1 MVNLN
6 MVYQIPVGKQ
16 EKFLTWGSQ
25 EQKICKFLGLKVKS
39 AICDGTPPTCA
50 PNVVNMNA
58 QVFRDA
64 KSSNRIEIS
73 RFVKFLLTF
82 D

>member
-1 MVNLN
+1 MC
-6 MVYQIPVGKQ
+6 
-16 EKFLTWGSQ
+16 T
-25 EQKICKFLGLKVKS
+25 FLGLKVKS
-39 AICDGTPPTCA
+39 AICDRTPPTCT

-58 QVFRDA
+58 QVFRDP

-73 RFVKFLLTF
+73 QFVKFLLTF

>member
-1 MVNLN
+1 MC
-6 MVYQIPVGKQ
+6 
-16 EKFLTWGSQ
+16 T
-25 EQKICKFLGLKVKS
+25 FLGLEVKS
-39 AICDGTPPTCA
+39 ATCDRTPPTCT

-58 QVFRDA
+58 QVFRDP

-73 RFVKFLLTF
+73 RFIKFLLTS

>member
-1 MVNLN
+1 MCT
-6 MVYQIPVGKQ
+6 
-16 EKFLTWGSQ
+16 FFS
-25 EQKICKFLGLKVKS
+25 LKVKS
-39 AICDGTPPTCA
+39 AICDRTPHTYT

-58 QVFRDA
+58 QVFRDP